1 MQQFSYSLSDLSFKN
16 GTIDDRSPIGSQL
29 LRSIGYSQKDDVLL
43 YQVLKQQGM
52 EEISLEENIDFEKG
66 DKFFI
71 VEGDRS
77 LKFKVNGF
85 NYEWPESQI
94 TLKHL
99 HFLTGITDKSFFLS
113 RQTEEDLLI
122 TDDSVVNLDASGIE
136 DIYTKVVKQYFE
148 LNVNGTK
155 IKVDKA
161 QIVVSEALALVG
173 IQDGHNYQIFLK
185 VQGEPK
191 VEVQS
196 NTIIDLSKPG
206 IEKLRLIPREVNNG
220 DISLGQFEV
229 LQKDSEYLKQVF
241 GDFRTIIDQGRRW
254 LIVENYELP
263 EGYSHKQITLALE
276 IPSLYPQAEIDMF
289 YTCPRIY
296 LPNGVTPSCTEV
308 DQIIE
313 GKIYQRWSRHRSQVS
328 QWNPAIDSVVTHFSL
343 IEESLLREVQQ

>member
-16 GTIDDRSPIGSQL
+16 GTIDDSSPIGSQL

-99 HFLTGITDKSFFLS
+99 HLLTGITDKPFFLS

-122 TDDSVVNLDASGIE
+122 TDSIVVNLNASGIE

-148 LNVNGTK
+148 LNVNGTI

-161 QIVVSEALALVG
+161 QIVVSEALALAG
-173 IQDGHNYQIFLK
+173 IQDGHNYQMFLK
-185 VQGEPK
+185 IQGEPK

-196 NTIIDLSKPG
+196 NSILDLSKPG

-220 DISLGQFEV
+220 DVSLGQFEV
-229 LQKDSEYLKQVF
+229 LPKDDEYLRQVF

-254 LIVENYELP
+254 LVVENYELP
-263 EGYSHKQITLALE
+263 DGYNHKQVTLALE
-276 IPSLYPQAEIDMF
+276 H
-289 YTCPRIY
+289 T
-296 LPNGVTPSCTEV
+296 
-308 DQIIE
+308 
-313 GKIYQRWSRHRSQVS
+313 
-328 QWNPAIDSVVTHFSL
+328 
-343 IEESLLREVQQ
+343 

>member
-173 IQDGHNYQIFLK
+173 IQDGHNYQMFLK

-263 EGYSHKQITLALE
+263 EGYSHKQITLAFE

>member
-16 GTIDDRSPIGSQL
+16 GTIDDSSPIGSQL

-77 LKFKVNGF
+77 FKFKVNGF

-99 HFLTGITDKSFFLS
+99 HLLTGITDKPFFLS

-122 TDDSVVNLDASGIE
+122 TDSIVVNLNASGIE

-148 LNVNGTK
+148 LNVNGTI

-161 QIVVSEALALVG
+161 QIVVSEALALAG
-173 IQDGHNYQIFLK
+173 IQDGHNYQMFLK
-185 VQGEPK
+185 IQGEPK

-196 NTIIDLSKPG
+196 NSILDLSKPG

-220 DISLGQFEV
+220 DVSLGQFEV
-229 LQKDSEYLKQVF
+229 LPKDDEYLRQVF

-254 LIVENYELP
+254 LVVENYELP
-263 EGYSHKQITLALE
+263 DGYNHKQVTLALE

-289 YTCPRIY
+289 YTYPRIH
-296 LPNGVTPSCTEV
+296 LANGVTPACTDV

-313 GKIYQRWSRHRSQVS
+313 GKSYQRWSRHRSHVS
-328 QWNPAIDSVVTHFSL
+328 QWNPVIDSVVTHFSL

>member
-16 GTIDDRSPIGSQL
+16 GTIDDSSPIGSQL

-77 LKFKVNGF
+77 LKFKINGF

-99 HFLTGITDKSFFLS
+99 HLLTGITDKSFFLS

-122 TDDSVVNLDASGIE
+122 TDGIVVNMNASGIE

-148 LNVNGTK
+148 LNVNGTI

-161 QIVVSEALALVG
+161 QIVVSEALALAG
-173 IQDGHNYQIFLK
+173 IQDGHNYQMFLK
-185 VQGEPK
+185 IQGEPK

-196 NTIIDLSKPG
+196 NTLLDLSKPG

-220 DISLGQFEV
+220 DASLGQFEV
-229 LQKDSEYLKQVF
+229 LPKDDEYLKQVF

-254 LIVENYELP
+254 LVVENYELP
-263 EGYSHKQITLALE
+263 DGYSHKQVTLAIE

-296 LPNGVTPSCTEV
+296 LPNGVTPSCTEIE
-308 DQIIE
+308 QTIE
-313 GKIYQRWSRHRSQVS
+313 GKSYQRWSRHRSHVS
-328 QWNPAIDSVVTHFSL
+328 QWNPVIDSVVTHFSL

>member
-1 MQQFSYSLSDLSFKN
+1 MQKFSYSLSDLSFKN

-77 LKFKVNGF
+77 LKFKINGF

-99 HFLTGITDKSFFLS
+99 HLLTGITDKSFFLS

-122 TDDSVVNLDASGIE
+122 TDGIVVNLNASGIE

-148 LNVNGTK
+148 LNVNGTI

-161 QIVVSEALALVG
+161 QIVVSEALALAG
-173 IQDGHNYQIFLK
+173 IQDGHNYQMFLK
-185 VQGEPK
+185 IQDEPK

-196 NTIIDLSKPG
+196 NTILDLSKPG

-220 DISLGQFEV
+220 DASLGQFEV
-229 LQKDSEYLKQVF
+229 LPKDDEYLKQVF

-254 LIVENYELP
+254 LVVENYQLP
-263 EGYSHKQITLALE
+263 DGYSHKQVTLAIE

-308 DQIIE
+308 EQIIE
-313 GKIYQRWSRHRSQVS
+313 GKSYQRWSRHRSHVS
-328 QWNPAIDSVVTHFSL
+328 QWNPVIDSVVTHFSL

>member
-1 MQQFSYSLSDLSFKN
+1 MQQFSFSHSDLNFKN
-16 GTIDDRSPIGSQL
+16 GTIDDHSPIGSQF
-29 LRSIGYSQKDDVLL
+29 LRSIGYSPKDDVLL
-43 YQVLKQQGM
+43 YQLLKQHGM
-52 EEISLEENIDFEKG
+52 EEISLEENIDFDKG

-77 LKFKVNGF
+77 FKFKINGF

-99 HFLTGITDKSFFLS
+99 HSFTSITDKSFFLS

-122 TDDSVVNLDASGIE
+122 TDEIVVNLDRSGIE
-136 DIYTKVVKQYFE
+136 DIYTKLVKQYFE

-161 QIVVSEALALVG
+161 QIIVSEALALAG
-173 IQDGHNYQIFLK
+173 IQDGHNYQMFLK

-196 NTIIDLSKPG
+196 GSIIDLSKPG
-206 IEKLRLIPREVNNG
+206 VEKLRLIPREVNNG
-220 DISLGQFEV
+220 DVSLGQFEV
-229 LQKDSEYLKQVF
+229 LPKDGEYLKQVF
-241 GDFRTIIDQGRRW
+241 GNFRTIIDQGRRW
-254 LIVENYELP
+254 LVVENYELP
-263 EGYSHKQITLALE
+263 DGYNHKKVTLAIE

-289 YTCPRIY
+289 YTYPRIN
-296 LPNGVTPSCTEV
+296 LTNGLTPSCTDV

-313 GKIYQRWSRHRSQVS
+313 GKSYQRWSRHRSPLS
-328 QWNPAIDSVVTHFSL
+328 QWNPVIDSVVTHFSL

>member
-173 IQDGHNYQIFLK
+173 IQDGHNYQMFLK